1 MINVPRL
8 DGSGPSWN
16 EQRHLS
22 HVSHQEQS
30 QANQARVTRDTAT
43 WPRNSQ
49 PTNIGQTDA
58 KVKTLRSRRSRNFT
72 ENGSQAARQASPP
85 PPLPH
90 SVSQTT
96 ASISTREVAPPNKT
110 VKKKHRRIVN
120 LDGSAGQSVTDG
132 EVKSSRH
139 QRSVTS
145 PGTTDSTNGAG
156 RSSPDK
162 SYSHKSLPRSARNG
176 KSSSRALTS
185 ATFEDPAMEALKDSQ
200 TDSGSEAEEFRKK
213 MERLREEVGANN
225 WLSVYANAVHS
236 KQEP

>member
-1 MINVPRL
+1 MVNVPRL

-22 HVSHQEQS
+22 HVSHEEQS
-30 QANQARVTRDTAT
+30 QANHAKVTRETAT

-49 PTNIGQTDA
+49 PTNIRQPDA

-72 ENGSQAARQASPP
+72 ENGSQAARPASPP

-90 SVSQTT
+90 STSQTT
-96 ASISTREVAPPNKT
+96 PSLSTKEVALPKT
-110 VKKKHRRIVN
+110 VRKKHRRIVN
-120 LDGSAGQSVTDG
+120 LDGSAGQSVTDD
-132 EVKSSRH
+132 ELKSSGH

-145 PGTTDSTNGAG
+145 PGTIDSTKGAG
-156 RSSPDK
+156 RSSSDK
-162 SYSHKSLPRSARNG
+162 PYSHKSLPRSARNG

-200 TDSGSEAEEFRKK
+200 TDSGSEPEEFRKR